1 MNYIGTQLI
10 FKLKCDHVGLEN
22 AISGEDLADFLDLGS
37 TRLVRS
43 LVEEL
48 RQDHIPILSLS
59 GLGYWW
65 TDGNVEDES
74 HCIKQLRDMGSK
86 FFRDAEYV
94 EKGLL
99 ELVGDP
105 KMF

>member
-1 MNYIGTQLI
+1 MNYVESQLI
-10 FKLKCDHVGLEN
+10 HKLKSDHRGMKN

-37 TRLVRS
+37 PRLVRS
-43 LVEEL
+43 LVEGL
-48 RQDHIPILSLS
+48 RSDHVPILSLS

-65 TDGNVEDES
+65 TDGNLEDEN
-74 HCIKQLRDMGSK
+74 HCVKQLRDMGRK

>member
-1 MNYIGTQLI
+1 MNYVESRLI
-10 FKLKCDHVGLEN
+10 HKLKSDHVGMKN

-48 RQDHIPILSLS
+48 RQDRIPILSLS

-65 TDGNVEDES
+65 TDGNLEDES

-105 KMF
+105 QMF